1 MEEAYPSAGAT
12 GSLRRAWR
20 SPAARAGKIAILLG
34 GLVLAP
40 VIVEDPFLLSILIAA
55 LMFGVFG
62 AIYDLMVGYCGL
74 TNFGYAAFIAVGSYS
89 SALGASIMGISPW
102 LGLLTGGLMCMVLG
116 LVTGLIALRVKGL
129 YLGLLTWFVGE
140 TVRLTIANTPEVTR
154 GMLGLSVVPFPNLLG
169 IDFSRGNLTAYYY
182 TALIL
187 GAVIVGTSW
196 WLVNSNTGRAFKAIR
211 EDELATES
219 LGISAT
225 KYKLINFCIASFFT
239 GIMGAFYAHYIGIL
253 SPSPAEFGVSR
264 TIEILTV
271 TYLGGRGTLFGPVFA
286 GFLVVGFQEA
296 LRGIG
301 AWRLVLFG
309 GLLIVVMLFFPRGL
323 ATLKKYLW

>member
-1 MEEAYPSAGAT
+1 MEEAYPSAGA
-12 GSLRRAWR
+12 GSLRGAWR
-20 SPAARAGKIAILLG
+20 SPAARAAKIAILLG

-40 VIVEDPFLLSILIAA
+40 VIVGDPFILSILIAA

-74 TNFGYAAFIAVGSYS
+74 TNFGYAGFIAVGSYS

-116 LVTGLIALRVKGL
+116 LATGLIALRIKGL

-154 GMLGLSVVPFPNLLG
+154 GMLGLSVAPFPDLLG

-187 GAVIVGTSW
+187 GAIIVGISW
-196 WLVNSNTGRAFKAIR
+196 RLVNSNTGRAFKAIR

-225 KYKLINFCIASFFT
+225 KYKLINFSIASFFT

-271 TYLGGRGTLFGPVFA
+271 TYLGGRGTLFGPLFA
-286 GFLVVGFQEA
+286 GFLIVGFQEG
-296 LRGIG
+296 LRSIG